1 MTSSG
6 RTRVAI
12 LLAVALIL
20 SVLAYSN
27 TFTGEFQFDDDG
39 TVAENPYVT
48 DIGNFRGLHLK
59 SFVDGIR
66 PVATFT
72 FAVNY
77 YFWGLDVLPYHLTNF
92 AVHAVCGLLVFYLA
106 FLTARSPGLL
116 YDESR
121 ARFIALLTS
130 AIFLLHPVQ
139 TESVS
144 YVSQRYESIASL
156 FYLASLIAFVKG
168 RQAAGAPGRYVLY
181 ALSIASG
188 ILALGSKQFAVTLPL
203 VIILYDFYFLSERP
217 SFKRMAGPLVFLA
230 LAAVAG
236 FIIVKGLKGTDAGF
250 SVQGVTPWEYLLTQ
264 FRAVVTYIRL
274 LFLPAWQ
281 NLDYDF
287 RISRSL
293 LEIDTLLS
301 FLFLLSLFVSAIF
314 LFRRRRAASFFIL
327 WFFIV
332 LAPTSSIIPIV
343 DPIFEHRVYL
353 ASAGLF
359 FIFSDVLW
367 AALSRAAQGMG
378 RPARGGTLAISGA
391 LALMLVLSGLTYERN
406 KVWRTK
412 LSMWLDVAAK
422 SPMKSRPHNNLG
434 NCYMLLDR
442 PFEAIE
448 EYKKAIALDP
458 GNIEAYYNI
467 SLNLEKTGRL
477 DQAAHYYDIFSNNA
491 PPRYEKQKEFA
502 RKRVERFRELERLGF
517 AAEKAAP

>member
-1 MTSSG
+1 MTSFG
-6 RTRVAI
+6 RTPVAI
-12 LLAVALIL
+12 LLGIALIL

-39 TVAENPYVT
+39 TVAESPYVT
-48 DIGNFRGLHLK
+48 DIGSFRGLPLK
-59 SFVDGIR
+59 SLVDGIR

-77 YFWGLDVLPYHLTNF
+77 YFWGLDVLPYHVTNF

-106 FLTARSPGLL
+106 LLTARSPGLL

-156 FYLASLIAFVKG
+156 FYLASLIAFIKG
-168 RQAAGAPGRYVLY
+168 RQAAGLPGRYVLY

-203 VIILYDFYFLSERP
+203 VIILYDFYFLNDRP

-230 LAAVAG
+230 LAAAAG
-236 FIIVKGLKGTDAGF
+236 LIIVGGLKGTDAGF
-250 SVQGVTPWEYLLTQ
+250 SVQGFTPWEYLLTQ
-264 FRAVVTYIRL
+264 FRAIATYIRL

-287 RISRSL
+287 RISRGL
-293 LEIDTLLS
+293 FEIDTLLS
-301 FLFLLSLFVSAIF
+301 FLFLLSLFAAAIF
-314 LFRRRRAASFFIL
+314 LFRKRRAVSFFIL

-332 LAPTSSIIPIV
+332 LAPTSSIIPII

-353 ASAGLF
+353 ASVGFF
-359 FIFSDVLW
+359 FIFSDALW
-367 AALSRAAQGMG
+367 AGLTWAGHA
-378 RPARGGTLAISGA
+378 RPARNGTLAISGA
-391 LALMLVLSGLTYERN
+391 LVLMLLLSGLTYERN
-406 KVWRTK
+406 KAWGTK
-412 LSMWLDVAAK
+412 LSMWQDVVEK

-434 NCYMLLDR
+434 NCYMLLGR
-442 PFEAIE
+442 PIEAIE
-448 EYKKAIALDP
+448 EYKLAIALDP

-477 DQAAHYYDIFSNNA
+477 DQAAHYYEIFAENA

-502 RKRVERFRELERLGF
+502 RKKVERFRELERLGF
-517 AAEKAAP
+517 AAGKAAP